1 MPLGTST
8 CRHGVRPGSI
18 RARVRRAFGPR
29 HRRRELHRLAPRRP
43 PGRVR
48 RRRRRGRRLQ
58 QRQARAPGDARRRT
72 HRRARP
78 RGSCRHA
85 RAAAPMRVRL
95 PSRCSPRRSWL
106 HRGLPGPDPRQSR
119 RSTTRSTRPA
129 GSPGRSAS
137 STRARHVSTPP
148 CCRPP
153 RSDCPMLAE
162 EQAGFDRPGNAFPE
176 GAYGWC
182 KLMGEFQLEQI
193 ANSALPSRG
202 AAARIFSA
210 YGERE
215 NESHAVIALIAK
227 AALRLDPF
235 PVWGTG
241 RQVRNFTY
249 VADTVTG
256 LLLLG
261 ALRDSVRLPRGQRR
275 VQQPLHDRRVP
286 RPAVR
291 APGLAAGE
299 HPERAVA
306 RRRRRQPGER
316 QHVDPRASSTGSRR
330 RASRR
335 GSKDAV
341 LVPDA
346 TRPAHECGEA
356 RAAPAR
362 PLACA
367 PRALHRG
374 RPDGSQRGRNDR
386 EYDPRVPRRGRSACA
401 GRRRSWWPRTA
412 PPTALAM
419 SWPGAPSDQDG
430 RVRLTPPSQQKGYSR
445 AVADA
450 YRLTRRDVVV
460 CCDGD
465 GQYDPGDLPRLLDA
479 LSPGVVVAGARSPR
493 RDSRSRLLASWAFGR
508 VYRLLTGVRMKDP
521 SSSFVAAF
529 RRDVLSVLPATPVLP
544 QGFWWEFFARA
555 DAAGLRILEVP
566 VSSSKT
572 RRHDPDL
579 QAAAAAADRPRP
591 SRRARPAPERAEAS
605 PGRGRS
611 SCITRRR
618 QDAVSSTPRDSA
630 AGLPAVR
637 QQVAAWAAIGATL
650 MIAVGFAFMAVESF
664 RQIDHL
670 VWRLAEIPRMVS
682 AGASLATPFR
692 CDSSVLVLGSVA
704 VMLAAEYR
712 PRGLVR
718 VSTAVWV
725 SVGVA
730 GTGAYLLSTL
740 DAGTRWAFAMLLGA
754 SVVVA
759 VLVARLPLLQPE
771 DPGRFTRPE
780 GSARRRPVLPVAVGL
795 VGGLLA
801 VRASIEPVTEWDAL
815 IYHVSFARDWIASL
829 PGLPHAAGPSVGAE
843 LSYNYPALFPS
854 ISVAF
859 AGALHV
865 GVSSVARII
874 SPLAAI
880 TVLARPSRRGAV
892 RALPGLGGADVP
904 ARQHVLR
911 RVRRLADRLHADDRA
926 DRSRGRAARGREAV
940 DAGDGP
946 VHRPGCRDRAD
957 RHRLRPGRPCRFLRS
972 RAREAHARPYRQACP
987 LGFPG
992 GGGRRGGSASGR
1004 SARGRRRREPSEDG
1018 RRPLPVADLAPR
1030 PPIFCRRSTGTPPST
1045 RSSPTRTA
1053 SSTPR
1058 SEASARRSSGSPGR
1072 ASWLPGVSL
1081 CSC

>member
-1 MPLGTST
+1 M
-8 CRHGVRPGSI
+8 
-18 RARVRRAFGPR
+18 RR
-29 HRRRELHRLAPRRP
+29 
-43 PGRVR
+43 
-48 RRRRRGRRLQ
+48 
-58 QRQARAPGDARRRT
+58 
-72 HRRARP
+72 
-78 RGSCRHA
+78 SS
-85 RAAAPMRVRL
+85 
-95 PSRCSPRRSWL
+95 SRSCSPASVSRERSIEVVLTAHNEEGTIGSTIREFVGAADL
-106 HRGLPGPDPRQSR
+106 HALDVDILVAEDGSSDR
-119 RSTTRSTRPA
+119 TRDVVA
-129 GSPGRSAS
+129 GSA
-137 STRARHVSTPP
+137 
-148 CCRPP
+148 
-153 RSDCPMLAE
+153 
-162 EQAGFDRPGNAFPE
+162 
-176 GAYGWC
+176 
-182 KLMGEFQLEQI
+182 
-193 ANSALPSRG
+193 
-202 AAARIFSA
+202 
-210 YGERE
+210 
-215 NESHAVIALIAK
+215 
-227 AALRLDPF
+227 
-235 PVWGTG
+235 
-241 RQVRNFTY
+241 
-249 VADTVTG
+249 
-256 LLLLG
+256 
-261 ALRDSVRLPRGQRR
+261 
-275 VQQPLHDRRVP
+275 
-286 RPAVR
+286 
-291 APGLAAGE
+291 
-299 HPERAVA
+299 
-306 RRRRRQPGER
+306 ER
-316 QHVDPRASSTGSRR
+316 QH
-330 RASRR
+330 
-335 GSKDAV
+335 
-341 LVPDA
+341 
-346 TRPAHECGEA
+346 
-356 RAAPAR
+356 
-362 PLACA
+362 
-367 PRALHRG
+367 
-374 RPDGSQRGRNDR
+374 
-386 EYDPRVPRRGRSACA
+386 
-401 GRRRSWWPRTA
+401 
-412 PPTALAM
+412 
-419 SWPGAPSDQDG
+419 G

-508 VYRLLTGVRMKDP
+508 VYRLLTGVRMQDP

-529 RRDVLSVLPATPVLP
+529 RRDVLSVPSRDAGSPPGVLV
-544 QGFWWEFFARA
+544 GVLRA
-555 DAAGLRILEVP
+555 CGCSRPSDPRGP
-566 VSSSKT
+566 GQSSKT

-618 QDAVSSTPRDSA
+618 QDAGELDTARQRDR
-630 AGLPAVR
+630 PAR
-637 QQVAAWAAIGATL
+637 RAPTGGC
-650 MIAVGFAFMAVESF
+650 VGRDRRDTRDRRRLRLHGRGVF
-664 RQIDHL
+664 RQVDRL

-704 VMLAAEYR
+704 VMLTAEYR

-759 VLVARLPLLQPE
+759 VLVARLPLLQPGGTGRSLGRKGR
-771 DPGRFTRPE
+771 PG
-780 GSARRRPVLPVAVGL
+780 GVLSFPLPIGL

-801 VRASIEPVTEWDAL
+801 VRASIEPVTEWDAV

-854 ISVAF
+854 ISVVF

-880 TVLARPSRRGAV
+880 TVLAVLRAVGPS
-892 RALPGLGGADVP
+892 ALFAGLGGADVP
-904 ARQHVLR
+904 ARQYVLR

-957 RHRLRPGRPCRFLRS
+957 RHRLRPGRPCRYLRIGLV
-972 RAREAHARPYRQACP
+972 RRRPADGHACP

-992 GGGRRGGSASGR
+992 GGGRRGCSASR
-1004 SARGRRRREPSEDG
+1004 CSARGGRRRRAY
-1018 RRPLPVADLAPR
+1018 R
-1030 PPIFCRRSTGTPPST
+1030 
-1045 RSSPTRTA
+1045 
-1053 SSTPR
+1053 
-1058 SEASARRSSGSPGR
+1058 GR
-1072 ASWLPGVSL
+1072 AA
-1081 CSC
+1081 CSSRG